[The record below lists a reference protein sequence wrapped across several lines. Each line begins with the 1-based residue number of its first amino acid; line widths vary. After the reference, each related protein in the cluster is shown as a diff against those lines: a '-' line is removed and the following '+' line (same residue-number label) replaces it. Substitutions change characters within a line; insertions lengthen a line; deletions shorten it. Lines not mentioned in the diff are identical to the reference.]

1 MPLNFPKHL
10 TIGSTEWKVQPFK
23 FDIEKING
31 GYSPSYKD
39 VVLSG
44 VSPLSLPNAQ
54 ANGLRYIKLFG
65 KCEQTGTPT
74 PDNPVP
80 IMCNNGAVGNNWSSN
95 LFDSSTATL
104 NNFINSSG
112 KEQYNASW
120 ACTDYIEVV
129 EGGTYRLMGVSSYG
143 TGPRTGFYKADKT
156 FVSQRSQSSA
166 AFTIPENNDIKYM
179 RMSIYKTNIDTAT
192 IQQKLETIETISMN
206 GQTATAQNL
215 LSCDDYVDEQNIT
228 TGKITRKARYFV
240 FDGTESWGIQPNY
253 TDIFFL
259 RTGVDSVQPSTCIS
273 NYFSGVVSTAG
284 ASQLADGTIKYG
296 FTGQPDRVYIR
307 YTNYSNNLAGFKTW
321 LATQYSNGEPVV
333 VVIPL
338 QTPTTETVTTQT
350 NIQTV
355 SGNNTLTITQA
366 SVNGLEMEV
375 KYSAGVEV
383 EIEG

>member
-74 PDNPVP
+74 LDNPVP
-80 IMCNNGAVGNNWSSN
+80 IMFNNGAVGNYWSSN

-104 NNFINSSG
+104 NYYINSSG
-112 KEQYNASW
+112 NEQYNSNW

-129 EGGTYRLMGVSSYG
+129 EGGTYRLSGVTSYG
-143 TGPRTGFYKADKT
+143 TSPRTGFYKADKT
-156 FVSQRSQSSA
+156 FVSQRSQSSS
-166 AFTIPENNDIKYM
+166 AFTIPEDNDIKYM
-179 RMSIYKTNIDTAT
+179 RMSIYKVSIDTAT
-192 IQQKLETIETISMN
+192 IQQKLETIEETIAMN
-206 GQTATAQNL
+206 GQTATAQDL
-215 LSCDDYVDEQNIT
+215 LSCDDYKDEQNIT
-228 TGKITRKARYFV
+228 TGEIIRNVDYRII
-240 FDGTESWGIQPNY
+240 DGTENWVAYSGSSSTGYMY
-253 TDIFFL
+253 TLDNTQADPTTFVVMSTHFK
-259 RTGVDSVQPSTCIS
+259 GVKS
-273 NYFSGVVSTAG
+273 NYAITNMVIGEAKCL
-284 ASQLADGTIKYG
+284 SQSIYVCAAQDT
-296 FTGQPDRVYIR
+296 VE
-307 YTNYSNNLAGFKTW
+307 NFKTW
-321 LATQYSNGEPVV
+321 LANQYANNTPVIFV
-333 VVIPL
+333 YPKA
-338 QTPTTETVTTQT
+338 TPTTETVTPQT

-366 SVNGLEMEV
+366 SVDMLEMEV

>member
-65 KCEQTGTPT
+65 KCEQIGTPT
-74 PDNPVP
+74 LDNPVP
-80 IMCNNGAVGNNWSSN
+80 IMCNNGVVGLS
-95 LFDSSTATL
+95 
-104 NNFINSSG
+104 SSG
-112 KEQYNASW
+112 
-120 ACTDYIEVV
+120 
-129 EGGTYRLMGVSSYG
+129 
-143 TGPRTGFYKADKT
+143 
-156 FVSQRSQSSA
+156 
-166 AFTIPENNDIKYM
+166 
-179 RMSIYKTNIDTAT
+179 
-192 IQQKLETIETISMN
+192 TIETISMN

-215 LSCDDYVDEQNIT
+215 LSCGDDYVDEQNIT
-228 TGKITRKARYFV
+228 TGEITRKVGYHV
-240 FDGTESWGIQPNY
+240 FNGTETWRLRPTQPTTGVCYIYSLRGYKRDENTTYYCNTFNTSISTTGTQPIGTLSFSTSYIMVFLDDTQFETPESWSNYLEEQYSDGT
-253 TDIFFL
+253 
-259 RTGVDSVQPSTCIS
+259 
-273 NYFSGVVSTAG
+273 
-284 ASQLADGTIKYG
+284 
-296 FTGQPDRVYIR
+296 
-307 YTNYSNNLAGFKTW
+307 
-321 LATQYSNGEPVV
+321 PVV
-333 VVIPL
+333 VVYPL
-338 QTPTTETVTTQT
+338 ATPTTETVTPQT

-366 SVNGLEMEV
+366 SVNGLKMEV

>member
-1 MPLNFPKHL
+1 MPLNVPTHL

-23 FDIEKING
+23 FDIEKINSG

-65 KCEQTGTPT
+65 KCEQIGTPT
-74 PDNPVP
+74 LDNPVP
-80 IMCNNGAVGNNWSSN
+80 IMFNNGVVNTWLYN

-112 KEQYNASW
+112 KEQYNGSW

-129 EGGTYRLMGVSSYG
+129 EGGTYRLRGVSSYG
-143 TGPRTGFYKADKT
+143 TSPRTGFYKADKT

-206 GQTATAQNL
+206 SQTATAQDL
-215 LSCDDYVDEQNIT
+215 LSCDDYKDEQNIT
-228 TGKITRKARYFV
+228 TGEVVRKVDYRIS
-240 FDGTESWGIQPNY
+240 DGTENWVTYSGSSS
-253 TDIFFL
+253 
-259 RTGVDSVQPSTCIS
+259 TGYMYRLDNAQADPTTFVVMSTHFKGVKS
-273 NYFSGVVSTAG
+273 NYSIANMVIGEAKC
-284 ASQLADGTIKYG
+284 L
-296 FTGQPDRVYIR
+296 GQNIYVCAEQD
-307 YTNYSNNLAGFKTW
+307 TLNGFKTW
-321 LATQYSNGEPVV
+321 LSNQYNNNTPVIFV
-333 VVIPL
+333 YPKA
-338 QTPTTETVTTQT
+338 TPTTEKVTTQA

-355 SGNNTLTITQA
+355 AGNNTLTITQA
-366 SVNGLEMEV
+366 SVDGLEMEV